1 MADRFETTRWSIVV
15 SAGGEGDGARDALA
29 VLCQT
34 YRPPVLAYVRARVV
48 RREDAED
55 LTQAFFAHLLE
66 RRLAAHA
73 DRARGR
79 FRAFLLTSLKHF
91 LSSER
96 ERAGAQRR
104 GGGLQTLPGE
114 FIDSIADTDEGPELA
129 FEREWARTVLRE
141 AMRRLEE
148 EAASAG
154 RVTLFKQL
162 RPFLVELP
170 EEGEYDAVASALGL
184 RRNTIAVAVHR
195 LRTRLREVV
204 REVIADTAGDSAEIE
219 EELRGMRGVLR
230 QEAAPD
236 K

>member
-1 MADRFETTRWSIVV
+1 M
-15 SAGGEGDGARDALA
+15 SAGGEGEGARHALA

-34 YRPPVLAYVRARVV
+34 YRPPVLAYVRARVLA
-48 RREDAED
+48 REDAED

-73 DRARGR
+73 DRERGR

-96 ERAGAQRR
+96 ERAGALRR
-104 GGGLQTLPGE
+104 GGGLKALPAE
-114 FIDSIADTDEGPELA
+114 MIESIADTDEGPELA

-141 AMRRLEE
+141 AMRRLEG
-148 EAASAG
+148 EAALAG
-154 RVTLFKQL
+154 RAELFMQL
-162 RPFLVELP
+162 RPFLAELP
-170 EEGEYDAVASALGL
+170 AEGDYEAVAETLGL

-204 REVIADTAGDSAEIE
+204 REVIADTAGDSTEVEA
-219 EELRGMRGVLR
+219 ELRGMRSVLT
-230 QEAAPD
+230 QAPVPD